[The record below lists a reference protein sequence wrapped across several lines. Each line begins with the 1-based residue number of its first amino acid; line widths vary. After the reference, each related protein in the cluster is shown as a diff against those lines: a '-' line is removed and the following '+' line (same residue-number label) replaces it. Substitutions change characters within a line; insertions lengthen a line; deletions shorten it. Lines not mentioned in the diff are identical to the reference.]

1 VIKSSRLSVN
11 FKVIA
16 APFLCVLF
24 VIFVSACGGKSNVRH
39 DGDQSSA
46 SQPGW
51 VLNTPVEK
59 GFLYG
64 VGSAEVFGGD
74 QSAAVARAKDMARV
88 ELVKQITVDVSGV
101 VEQEISETLKGG
113 VSSLTEKLRQ
123 QVKSQVPEFKLTNV
137 SQVDSYQADRH
148 VSALVRLDVAKELRI
163 LRDQISDLDSQIS
176 EYEELF
182 NTNPKAGIN
191 AVRQVA
197 PVLIL
202 VDQRGELQARYNAL
216 SGSSGSRALLPT
228 EIRDFVGRI
237 YARIGQLRVTIVAE
251 GRSDSSMQTSLISNL
266 TEKGLRIS
274 TGGVSDVTI
283 TYDLTTNVVRRNGSR
298 YALTSG
304 NIKIID
310 ETGKVINAFQAKAK
324 GVSVDAKEAKAR
336 SIIKLASR
344 LSEEMMRALFE

>member
-1 VIKSSRLSVN
+1 VIKSSRWSIN
-11 FKVIA
+11 FKVFA
-16 APFLCVLF
+16 APLLCAMLV
-24 VIFVSACGGKSNVRH
+24 VFVSACGGKSSVRV
-39 DGDQSSA
+39 DSDQSSA

-51 VLNTPVEK
+51 VLNTPIEQ

-64 VGSAEVFGGD
+64 VGSAEVFGND

-123 QVKSQVPEFKLTNV
+123 QIKSQVPEFKLTNV
-137 SQVDSYQADRH
+137 NQVDSYQADRH
-148 VSALVRLDVAKELRI
+148 VSVLVRLDVIKELRI
-163 LRDQISDLDSQIS
+163 LRDQISDIDNQIS
-176 EYEELF
+176 EYEEAF

-191 AVRQVA
+191 TIRQVA
-197 PVLIL
+197 PALVL

-228 EIRDFVGRI
+228 GIRDFVGRI
-237 YARIGQLRVTIVAE
+237 YARIGQLRVTIMAE
-251 GRSDSSMQTSLISNL
+251 GRSDSSMQTSLISSL

-274 TGGVSDVTI
+274 TSGVSDVTI
-283 TYDLTTNVVRRNGSR
+283 SYNLTVNVVYRDGSR

-304 NIKIID
+304 NIKIMD
-310 ETGKVINAFQAKAK
+310 EAGKVVNAFQAKAK

-336 SIIKLASR
+336 SITKLASR
-344 LSEEMMRALFE
+344 LSEEMMRALFQ